1 MRHFGKPHCARHRRS
16 RGLTMIELMIVLA
29 VILITSAISM
39 PSFIQAYQ
47 RYQVNDAATRMA
59 NVIKFTRYEA
69 IRLNTPVNYVIGV
82 TPAGTTIAWTDSNG
96 NGATAG
102 MAGANAADATERQVA
117 FSPNVTLFAAGN
129 VPNTAG
135 LILAAGV
142 GPLIPLSN
150 TNAAVQFDQRGAVN
164 PPPAGALVSYVGS
177 IRLPNAGYRAVI
189 LLPSG
194 SMQVWQASMNG
205 DQSWSWNYLH

>member
-1 MRHFGKPHCARHRRS
+1 MKNFGKHHRGKHRRS
-16 RGLTMIELMIVLA
+16 RGLTMIELMMVLA

-39 PSFIQAYQ
+39 PSFIRAYQ

-69 IRLNTPVNYVIGV
+69 IRRNTPVNYVIGQ
-82 TPAGTTIAWTDSNG
+82 TPAPARTIAWTDSNG
-96 NGATAG
+96 NGAPD
-102 MAGANAADATERQVA
+102 NLERQLI

-129 VPNTAG
+129 VQNLAG
-135 LILAAGV
+135 LILAANV

-150 TNAAVQFDQRGAVN
+150 TNAVVQFDQRGAVN
-164 PPPAGALVSYVGS
+164 PPPAGALVSFVGS
-177 IRLPNAGYRAVI
+177 VGLPDAGFRAVI

-194 SMQVWQASMNG
+194 SMQVWQQDGTNG
-205 DQSWSWNYLH
+205 GTWNYLH

>member
-1 MRHFGKPHCARHRRS
+1 MKNFGKQYRGKDRRS
-16 RGLTMIELMIVLA
+16 HGLTMIELIMVLFVIVVTA
-29 VILITSAISM
+29 AISI
-39 PSFIQAYQ
+39 PSFMQAYQ

-69 IRLNTPVNYVIGV
+69 IRLNTPVSYVIGA

-96 NGATAG
+96 NGAP
-102 MAGANAADATERQVA
+102 DPVERQLI

-129 VPNTAG
+129 VPNRAG
-135 LILAAGV
+135 LLLAANV

-150 TNAAVQFDQRGAVN
+150 TAAVVQFDQRGAVN
-164 PPPAGALVSYVGS
+164 PPPAGALVSFVGS
-177 IRLPNAGYRAVI
+177 VNVPNAGYRAVI

-194 SMQVWQASMNG
+194 SMQMWQANRDG
-205 DQSWSWNYLH
+205 NNNWIWNYLH

>member
-1 MRHFGKPHCARHRRS
+1 MKNLGKQHCARHRRS
-16 RGLTMIELMIVLA
+16 RGLTMIELIMVLA

-39 PSFIQAYQ
+39 PSFTRAYQ
-47 RYQVNDAATRMA
+47 RYQVDDAATRMA

-69 IRLNTPVNYVIGV
+69 IRRNVPVSFGIGQ
-82 TPAGTTIAWTDSNG
+82 TAGAPARTIAWTDSNG
-96 NGATAG
+96 NGAP
-102 MAGANAADATERQVA
+102 DAVERQLV

-129 VPNTAG
+129 VPNQAG
-135 LILAAGV
+135 LILAANV

-150 TNAAVQFDQRGAVN
+150 TNAVVQFDQRGAVN

-177 IRLPNAGYRAVI
+177 TGLPTAGYRAVI

-194 SMQVWQASMNG
+194 SMQLWQADAGGN
-205 DQSWSWNYLH
+205 WNYLH

>member
-1 MRHFGKPHCARHRRS
+1 MKNLGKQHCARHRRS
-16 RGLTMIELMIVLA
+16 RGLTMIELIMVLA

-39 PSFIQAYQ
+39 PSFTRAYQ
-47 RYQVNDAATRMA
+47 RYQVDDAATRMA

-69 IRLNTPVNYVIGV
+69 IRRNVPVSFGIGQ
-82 TPAGTTIAWTDSNG
+82 TAGAPARTIAWTDSNP
-96 NGATAG
+96 NGVTSG
-102 MAGANAADATERQVA
+102 MAGANAADAQERQLL

-129 VPNTAG
+129 VPNQAG
-135 LILAAGV
+135 LILAANV

-150 TNAAVQFDQRGAVN
+150 TNAVVQFDQRGAVN

-177 IRLPNAGYRAVI
+177 TGLPTAGYRAVI

-194 SMQVWQASMNG
+194 SMQLWQADAGGN
-205 DQSWSWNYLH
+205 WNYLH

>member
-1 MRHFGKPHCARHRRS
+1 MKNFGKHHRGKHRRS
-16 RGLTMIELMIVLA
+16 RGLTMIEVMMVLA

-39 PSFIQAYQ
+39 PSFIRAYQ

-69 IRLNTPVNYVIGV
+69 IRRNTPVNYVIGQ
-82 TPAGTTIAWTDSNG
+82 TPAPARTIAWTDSNG
-96 NGATAG
+96 NGAP
-102 MAGANAADATERQVA
+102 DILERQLI

-129 VPNTAG
+129 VQNLAG
-135 LILAAGV
+135 LILAANV

-150 TNAAVQFDQRGAVN
+150 TNAVVQFDQRGAVN
-164 PPPAGALVSYVGS
+164 PPPAGALVSFVGS
-177 IRLPNAGYRAVI
+177 VGLPDAGFRAVI

-194 SMQVWQASMNG
+194 SMQVWQQDGTNG
-205 DQSWSWNYLH
+205 GTWNYLH